1 MVLRAGFLNLN
12 TEILGQDNS
21 FLLGIVHVGCLE
33 APLPVLID
41 ASGTHLPSCDNQ
53 NVLKLFQMS
62 PGVGGWTQNRL
73 PQVENHCSS

>member
-41 ASGTHLPSCDNQ
+41 TSGTHLPSCDNQ
-53 NVLKLFQMS
+53 KCL
-62 PGVGGWTQNRL
+62 
-73 PQVENHCSS
+73 

>member
-33 APLPVLID
+33 APL
-41 ASGTHLPSCDNQ
+41 ASTHRCQWHNLPSCDNQ
-53 NVLKLFQMS
+53 KCL
-62 PGVGGWTQNRL
+62 
-73 PQVENHCSS
+73 